1 MRCNMVLVAALAVV
15 LGGCKGEAFSTK
27 PGVAATADGQELTA
41 ERVAAILTS
50 AKGIKLE
57 PMAADFVANLWVDYM
72 LFAQAVAKGDLKT
85 DSVTVA
91 EALWPGIAD
100 ARSRRWHDT
109 VVARRAKVTDAQIDS
124 AFAADQSRAVQH
136 ILVSADKNA
145 SADIK
150 AAARKKADSLLT
162 VVRGGGDFAAIAR
175 QHSQD
180 PGSAAKGGIYPPAP
194 KGQWAPEFDKAIW
207 SLTPGQISGIV
218 TTDFGYHIIRR
229 PTATE
234 SRDLWRTAL
243 SEAQVPTI
251 DSLYFEET
259 IKSANMKVAN
269 DAVAHMRAALADL
282 DDKRD
287 DKSKLITYDGGEFR
301 TTDFVRWVRA
311 ITGDPGQGPQRLEQF
326 RAAPDSDLVNFAKR
340 LTESALV
347 LRDAEKNNIQLTA
360 EEWKQLQTTFAAE
373 IDSIKVHMGLTAEA
387 LDSTASEK
395 DRRKAAALK
404 VDQYFDALVSGKE
417 RLRVLPGMLAYALRG
432 KQDFSI
438 NQTGLKRGLDLA
450 LEKQKADST
459 ANAGTNPA
467 PMQPAPGPAP
477 VQGATPPSAVPSET
491 TPKP

>member
-1 MRCNMVLVAALAVV
+1 MRCNMVLVAVLAVA
-15 LGGCKGEAFSTK
+15 LGGCKGDAFSAH
-27 PGVAATADGQELTA
+27 PDVAATADGQELKA
-41 ERVAAILTS
+41 ERVAEILSS

-72 LFAQAVAKGDLKT
+72 LFAQAVATNELKT
-85 DSVTVA
+85 DSLTVA

-124 AFAADQSRAVQH
+124 AFTADQSRAVQH
-136 ILVSADKNA
+136 ILVSADKA
-145 SADIK
+145 APADVK
-150 AAARKKADSLLT
+150 TAARKKADSLLA
-162 VVRGGGDFAAIAR
+162 VVRGGGDFAGAAR

-194 KGQWAPEFDKAIW
+194 KGQWAPEFDAAIW
-207 SLTPGQISGIV
+207 QLAPGQISGIV

-229 PTATE
+229 PTAAE
-234 SRDLWRTAL
+234 SRDLWRQAL
-243 SEAQVPTI
+243 SEAQVPMI

-259 IKSANMKVAN
+259 IKSANLKVET
-269 DAVAHMRAALADL
+269 DAVARMRAALADL
-282 DDKRD
+282 DAKRD
-287 DKSKLITYDGGEFR
+287 DKSKIITYDGGDFR

-360 EEWKQLQTTFAAE
+360 EEWKQLQTTFASE
-373 IDSIKVHMGLTAEA
+373 IDSIKAQIGLTAES

-395 DRRKAAALK
+395 DRRAAAALK
-404 VDQYFDALVSGKE
+404 VDQYFDALVSGRA
-417 RLRVLPGMLAYALRG
+417 RLRTLPGMMAYALRG
-432 KQDFSI
+432 RNEFNI
-438 NQTGLKRGLDLA
+438 NQAGLKRALDLA
-450 LEKQKADST
+450 MAKQGADST
-459 ANAGTNPA
+459 TQVPTG
-467 PMQPAPGPAP
+467 PMVPAPGPAP
-477 VQGATPPSAVPSET
+477 TPGGTPPAT
-491 TPKP
+491 TPQP